1 MGVPQLGGIEVT
13 MGAMTDAAALTA
25 LHAIVDR
32 YDGGDPGVTVDAYDA
47 AIETLVDLG
56 EL

>member
-1 MGVPQLGGIEVT
+1 